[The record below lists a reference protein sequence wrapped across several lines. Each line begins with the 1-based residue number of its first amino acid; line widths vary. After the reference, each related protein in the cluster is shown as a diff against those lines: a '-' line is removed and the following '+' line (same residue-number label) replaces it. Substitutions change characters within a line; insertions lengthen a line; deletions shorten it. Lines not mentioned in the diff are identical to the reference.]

1 MSMYW
6 SHKSWSRRIS
16 MRREAFLLLF
26 PLKIKVGIREKAKRQ
41 RGLLKNPMEVP
52 VMLGISVE
60 IIISLK
66 GSMWTT
72 LNLTSAD
79 SWNSIST
86 FLKTNKTWLN
96 QRGQGSKIRRSL
108 FLWHHRTMILKKLF
122 WSAMLPINQK
132 FIRSVLNR
140 SPIIYN
146 NFYN

>member
-6 SHKSWSRRIS
+6 SQRNLSRRIS
-16 MRREAFLLLF
+16 MRREAFRSLF
-26 PLKIKVGIREKAKRQ
+26 PLKIKNRERAKRQ
-41 RGLLKNPMEVP
+41 KELLKIPVAVRGL
-52 VMLGISVE
+52 LGISVVTT
-60 IIISLK
+60 ISLK

-72 LNLTSAD
+72 QNLTSAD
-79 SWNSIST
+79 SWSSIST

-108 FLWHHRTMILKKLF
+108 FLWHHRTMILKKLY
-122 WSAMLPINQK
+122 WSAMFPINQK